1 MSFGGPNG
9 LVWGLEWGLTTV
21 LGYTHVIEQLS
32 FSMLLS
38 IPTFDIDLIWGPF
51 LSFGGPNGLLLGLGL
66 GSTPDLGS
74 INVVKQV
81 SFSMF
86 L

>member
-1 MSFGGPNG
+1 
-9 LVWGLEWGLTTV
+9 
-21 LGYTHVIEQLS
+21 
-32 FSMLLS
+32 MLLS

>member
-1 MSFGGPNG
+1 M
-9 LVWGLEWGLTTV
+9 WGSKHF
-21 LGYTHVIEQLS
+21 LGSTYVVEQLS